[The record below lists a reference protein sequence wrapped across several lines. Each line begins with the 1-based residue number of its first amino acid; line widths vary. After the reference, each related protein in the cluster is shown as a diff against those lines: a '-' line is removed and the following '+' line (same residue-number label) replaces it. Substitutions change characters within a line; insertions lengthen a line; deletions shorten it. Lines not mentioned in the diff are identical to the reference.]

1 MMETQQFNLVAK
13 ALADAQRFAI
23 LQQIAAGAPGEVAC
37 KAIVA
42 KFKLTPAT
50 ISHHL
55 KELSMAGLIAGRKEG
70 QCMHFKVQSR
80 TFSAYTRELK
90 RRLSPSANSRDS

>member
-1 MMETQQFNLVAK
+1 METQQINLVAK

-23 LQQIAAGAPGEVAC
+23 LQQIAAGAPEEVAC

-55 KELSMAGLIAGRKEG
+55 KELSTAGLIVGRREG
-70 QCMHFKVQSR
+70 QCMHFKAQSR
-80 TFSAYTRELK
+80 VFSAYMRELK
-90 RRLSPSANSRDS
+90 RRLRPSARSKDE